1 MNFSRKSL
9 CSTQAQHRY
18 VPPYERLLR
27 RNQAWKPKKVKLEAE
42 LQEEYRQGTLTP
54 FQQPQNYRCYY
65 IHERTDILLI
75 DELIDQ
81 AKITKHYSMDTE
93 DDALTHKP
101 ATLQVEY
108 IKQNLSSIII
118 IIEVQYLPSS
128 TSPLFRKIQQLCSII
143 FTSQNY
149 IYSWG
154 SALQELSK
162 FQPFQLFNTNI
173 AIIENDIQY
182 LYDPHEKKS
191 LQMTIRYEFQEYLNK
206 IATLAEWACGLDL
219 MLGTYLPLDVVGR
232 ERTYRLHEEKKYR
245 SILQEYAINDVFAVT
260 KLAYKMNLIKFTTLP
275 STIQYEPISD
285 DEDELQMQS
294 ELSIHIEPQY
304 DELLVHVTD
313 ELEENELLEQPNQQI
328 SIINSIKNFHNI
340 LEIDENYPTSE
351 HFELH
356 YHNASS
362 VPQNILNIEQ
372 NNDTDLQSLPEIMK
386 LHYSHE
392 PDHLS
397 MTQHQAQQLSSHTMT
412 VRVLDEHQVS
422 NFNHLGPTTETTST
436 LTLKQIRN
444 HKINRRHRANRCCY
458 EVIRH
463 VYKHFNFR
471 KIKRILKSM
480 DMYYVN
486 INMVRHTLF
495 IGLKNQKLVDE
506 VEKLLHDRLFTER
519 HYNQLHQ

>member
-1 MNFSRKSL
+1 
-9 CSTQAQHRY
+9 
-18 VPPYERLLR
+18 
-27 RNQAWKPKKVKLEAE
+27 
-42 LQEEYRQGTLTP
+42 
-54 FQQPQNYRCYY
+54 
-65 IHERTDILLI
+65 
-75 DELIDQ
+75 
-81 AKITKHYSMDTE
+81 
-93 DDALTHKP
+93 
-101 ATLQVEY
+101 
-108 IKQNLSSIII
+108 
-118 IIEVQYLPSS
+118 
-128 TSPLFRKIQQLCSII
+128 
-143 FTSQNY
+143 
-149 IYSWG
+149 
-154 SALQELSK
+154 
-162 FQPFQLFNTNI
+162 
-173 AIIENDIQY
+173 
-182 LYDPHEKKS
+182 
-191 LQMTIRYEFQEYLNK
+191 MTIRYEFQEYLNK

-219 MLGTYLPLDVVGR
+219 MLGNYLPLDVVGR

-412 VRVLDEHQVS
+412 VRVLDEPQVS

-444 HKINRRHRANRCCY
+444 HKINRRHRANRYRY

-519 HYNQLHQ
+519 HYNQLYQ

>member
-154 SALQELSK
+154 LALQELK
-162 FQPFQLFNTNI
+162 
-173 AIIENDIQY
+173 
-182 LYDPHEKKS
+182 
-191 LQMTIRYEFQEYLNK
+191 YLNK

-285 DEDELQMQS
+285 DEDELQIQS
-294 ELSIHIEPQY
+294 ELSINIEPQY
-304 DELLVHVTD
+304 EELIVHVTD

-340 LEIDENYPTSE
+340 LEIDENYPANE

-362 VPQNILNIEQ
+362 VPQNILNIER
-372 NNDTDLQSLPEIMK
+372 NNDMDLQSLPEIMK

-397 MTQHQAQQLSSHTMT
+397 MPQHQTQQLSSRT
-412 VRVLDEHQVS
+412 VAVHVIDEPQVS
-422 NFNHLGPTTETTST
+422 NLNHLGPTTETTST

-444 HKINRRHRANRCCY
+444 RKINRRHRANRYRY

-463 VYKHFNFR
+463 VYKHFNIR
-471 KIKRILKSM
+471 QIKRILKSM
-480 DMYYVN
+480 DIYYVN

-519 HYNQLHQ
+519 HYHRLYR